1 MDLAPIEPW
10 PGQHVACKD
19 CLRGEPGLT
28 ASAILPSQMFQSS
41 FGDHFG
47 PEKRLCGSNN
57 SGSPVA
63 SECITSINCLWHTM
77 AYYGFVQK
85 SSLLFLDEIV
95 CVLFCPVLFPM
106 PPSHPDIRKL
116 IQIESLQLQW
126 RSKTKGRLHHGIIS
140 LSLITWIFCE
150 NYIVHTAI
158 QSFRIFQISL
168 AWSTALVRWLSK

>member
-28 ASAILPSQMFQSS
+28 ASAILPSRMFQSS

-95 CVLFCPVLFPM
+95 CVLFCSQCRPATLTFAN
-106 PPSHPDIRKL
+106 SSRLKAFSFNGDQRRKVGC
-116 IQIESLQLQW
+116 IMASLVYL
-126 RSKTKGRLHHGIIS
+126 
-140 LSLITWIFCE
+140 
-150 NYIVHTAI
+150 
-158 QSFRIFQISL
+158 
-168 AWSTALVRWLSK
+168 